1 MILENKSNMNVKE
14 LIDVIRPD
22 ECVKCN
28 GEFKIKYE
36 AKDYLC
42 FECDCKSHVF
52 IEKTLNIEEVTYV

>member
-1 MILENKSNMNVKE
+1 MDVKE
-14 LIDVIRPD
+14 LIDIIRPD

-28 GEFKIKYE
+28 GQFKIKYE